1 MLYLIVVVLS
11 ASDDSDGFDDSD
23 GSDDSDDE
31 SYGDWSKQMESY
43 MNKLNL
49 LDIVKTTT
57 NRSTL
62 EDDGIAFKDWSMKNA
77 LALYLILAS
86 FGSKADTL
94 IGKISEAKI
103 AWDTLAEKYDSDSGS
118 NLSFLWKIHAQ
129 SF

>member
-11 ASDDSDGFDDSD
+11 ASDDSD
-23 GSDDSDDE
+23 DE
-31 SYGDWSKQMESY
+31 SYGDWSKRMESY
-43 MNKLNL
+43 MNELNL

-118 NLSFLWKIHAQ
+118 NLSLFSGKYMLNHFKICLRVSKGQ
-129 SF
+129 